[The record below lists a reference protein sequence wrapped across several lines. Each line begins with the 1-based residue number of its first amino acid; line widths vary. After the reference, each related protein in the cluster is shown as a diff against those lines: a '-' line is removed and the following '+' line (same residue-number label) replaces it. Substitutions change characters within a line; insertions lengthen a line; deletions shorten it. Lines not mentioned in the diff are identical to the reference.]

1 MNRRGGAFWLGV
13 RALLPMYLGVVPF
26 GVIYGIV
33 ALQSG
38 IPPLAAVLMSSIVFA
53 GSAQFLIAQLV
64 GAGAPALL
72 MVGAA
77 GLVNLRHALYS
88 ASVAPVLEHL
98 PLRWKLPLSYFLT
111 DEAYA
116 AAIPHLLAQPR
127 SPFAHWIL
135 LGAGCALWAGWQL
148 ATLVGVLLGARLSN
162 DWSLDFALPLTFI
175 AIVVPLL
182 TDRKCIAV
190 AITAGALAV
199 LLATLPYKL
208 GLFCAAL
215 GALLLAGLWPAKAG
229 NARNERNV
237 GR

>member
-1 MNRRGGAFWLGV
+1 MSGRGQAFWLGV
-13 RALLPMYLGVVPF
+13 RALLPMHLGVMPF

-64 GAGAPALL
+64 GVGAPALL

-98 PLRWKLPLSYFLT
+98 PLRWKLALAYFLT

-116 AAIPHLLAQPR
+116 AAIPHLLAEPK
-127 SPFAHWIL
+127 SPFAHWLL
-135 LGAGCALWAGWQL
+135 LGAGFALWAGWQL
-148 ATLVGVLLGARLSN
+148 ATILGVLLGAELPN

-182 TDRKCIAV
+182 TDRKRIAV
-190 AITAGALAV
+190 ALVAGGLAV
-199 LLATLPYKL
+199 LLAGLPYKL
-208 GLFCAAL
+208 GLFVAAL
-215 GALLLAGLWPAKAG
+215 GALLLAGLWPGRAG
-229 NARNERNV
+229 R
-237 GR
+237 

>member
-1 MNRRGGAFWLGV
+1 MDRRGNAFWLGV
-13 RALLPMYLGVVPF
+13 RALLPMHLGVMPF

-38 IPPLAAVLMSSIVFA
+38 IPPLAAILMSSIVFA

-64 GAGAPALL
+64 GVGAPALL

-98 PLRWKLPLSYFLT
+98 PMRWKLLLSYFLT

-116 AAIPHLLAQPR
+116 AAIPHLLAEPR
-127 SPFAHWIL
+127 SPCAHWIL
-135 LGAGCALWAGWQL
+135 FGAGFALWAGWQI
-148 ATLVGVLLGARLSN
+148 ATVVGVLLGAGLPN

-182 TDRKCIAV
+182 TDRRRIAV
-190 AITAGALAV
+190 ALAAGALAV
-199 LLATLPYKL
+199 LLAGLPYKL

-215 GALLLAGLWPAKAG
+215 GALLMAAVRPGRAG
-229 NARNERNV
+229 R
-237 GR
+237 